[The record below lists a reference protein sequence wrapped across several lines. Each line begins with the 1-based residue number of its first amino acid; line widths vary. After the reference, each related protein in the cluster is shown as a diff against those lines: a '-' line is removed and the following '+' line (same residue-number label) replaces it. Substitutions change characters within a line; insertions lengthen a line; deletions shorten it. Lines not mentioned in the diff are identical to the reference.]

1 MAVVTIQQSVA
12 ALYVAVFN
20 RAPDQAGLNAWT
32 NAITSGQSTFAQVA
46 AGFAAHEVFTTGI
59 GALSNTAYVAALY
72 TNILGSAGDAAGIAN
87 WTAQLN
93 AGQSKAAVAALF
105 VQAALTVDIPAMLAA
120 GSLTAAEAAAAT
132 VRQDTLTNKANTGI
146 YFAETLKAASNLN
159 PLTVQSSKAGLEA
172 DPIYNAS
179 KAAIANV
186 TNTAASVQ
194 SAKDAISVAAGTAN
208 PAQSLLGGT
217 FTLTAGSDTGAAFTG
232 TAGND
237 TFEAP
242 VVQDGAGNLT
252 DTLQNVDQLNGGAGT
267 DTLNAT
273 LNAPAGGTVTPSLTG
288 IEVVNVRATGAA
300 TLDLSASTGVTNVN
314 VNNSSAVATLTK
326 IGNAAVGVSN
336 QNQNVNINGSTATAL
351 ALNLDTVG
359 TKATDIT
366 VDLGSA
372 TANAAT
378 SFAITA
384 KDAHVTFTESTG
396 SAATTS
402 ASVAATG
409 SNEITFATTDLA
421 SITSLTVTGA
431 GDVDFTGAAMTA
443 LKTLTAGDGGVKVN
457 ATAGVLET
465 VTAGAGKDTV
475 TAVGAT
481 VKSISTGAGD
491 DTVNAVTTALAA
503 TSVVDLGA
511 GNDTLTIAGAA
522 FAKGVT
528 LTGGEGTD
536 TLGMAKELYATVAGY
551 TTAELSKVTGFE
563 VLSISDALA
572 TADAAYDVSKIA
584 GITSF
589 KAAAG
594 ITTTEGASVTNLGA
608 NTSVE
613 LAGVAAND
621 GTLTVG
627 LKTDTAADVMTLI
640 LNKDYTDNNDTTI
653 DTLAA
658 AHTVVAADVETLN
671 VNSTGKMAAI
681 VTKLEGYK
689 ADLVTNTLTLDGS
702 NKLASVVVTG
712 DQAFSLAS
720 TAAMTKLASVDGSAN
735 TGGVTF
741 SGALADM
748 TTPTTSVAM
757 SIKGSATAAN
767 TLTGTGH
774 ADTIVGGSKVDTITG
789 GKGGDTLTGNGGND
803 KFVFAAGDSSI
814 GTGTFDTITDF
825 VANTWGNG
833 TGGAAGTEADLT
845 VAAKVTGDVLS
856 FTVGGT
862 ASATN
867 GIKVFVASS
876 AADATTFLANTASAD
891 NTQASAA
898 LNSADGKLYVDMTGD
913 GVTDFYIGLTGVT
926 SLTAAAFDI
935 A

>member
-1 MAVVTIQQSVA
+1 M
-12 ALYVAVFN
+12 
-20 RAPDQAGLNAWT
+20 
-32 NAITSGQSTFAQVA
+32 
-46 AGFAAHEVFTTGI
+46 
-59 GALSNTAYVAALY
+59 NT
-72 TNILGSAGDAAGIAN
+72 LGRRPC
-87 WTAQLN
+87 
-93 AGQSKAAVAALF
+93 
-105 VQAALTVDIPAMLAA
+105 LT
-120 GSLTAAEAAAAT
+120 GSLTT
-132 VRQDTLTNKANTGI
+132 
-146 YFAETLKAASNLN
+146 
-159 PLTVQSSKAGLEA
+159 
-172 DPIYNAS
+172 
-179 KAAIANV
+179 
-186 TNTAASVQ
+186 
-194 SAKDAISVAAGTAN
+194 
-208 PAQSLLGGT
+208 
-217 FTLTAGSDTGAAFTG
+217 GSDTGAAFIG

-237 TFEAP
+237 TYVAD
-242 VVQDGAGNLT
+242 VKMAADGVTLV
-252 DTLQNVDQLNGGAGT
+252 DTLQGIDNLNGGAGT

-273 LNAPAGGTVTPSLTG
+273 LNTAGLVTPALTS
-288 IEVVNVRATGAA
+288 IENVNVRVTTATGGVDLVAA
-300 TLDLSASTGVTNVN
+300 TGVTAVN
-314 VNNSSAVATLTK
+314 VNNSTAAANVQNTGAAALGVA
-326 IGNAAVGVSN
+326 N
-336 QNQNVNINGSTATAL
+336 QNTAVTFGGSTAAAL
-351 ALNLDTVG
+351 TLNLDTVG
-359 TKATDIT
+359 TAATDIAVNIGTT
-366 VDLGSA
+366 V
-372 TANAAT
+372 ANKAT
-378 SFAITA
+378 SFVINA
-384 KDAHVTFTESTG
+384 KDAHVTLAETAAG
-396 SAATTS
+396 VATTS

-409 SNEITFATTDLA
+409 ANEITFAAADLA
-421 SITSLTVTGA
+421 SLATLAVTGA
-431 GDVDFTGAAMTA
+431 GSVDFTGAPMTV
-443 LKTLTAGDGGVKVN
+443 LKTLTAADGGVKVD
-457 ATAGVLET
+457 ATGGVLET
-465 VTAGAGKDTV
+465 ATTGAGKDTI

-481 VKSISTGAGD
+481 VKNITTGAGD
-491 DTVNAVTTALAA
+491 DTVNAVTSGLAA

-536 TLGMAKELYATVAGY
+536 TLGMAKALYTTVSGY

-563 VLSISDALA
+563 VLSISDAV
-572 TADAAYDVSKIA
+572 TTGDSIDVSKIA

-594 ITTTEGASVTNLGA
+594 VTTGTTAAVTNLGA

-613 LAGVAAND
+613 LAGAAANN
-621 GTLTVG
+621 GTLNVG

-653 DTLAA
+653 DPLAA

-681 VTKLEGYK
+681 VTKVEGYK

-720 TAAMTKLASVDGSAN
+720 TSAMTKLASVDGSAN

-741 SGALADM
+741 NGSSADM

-757 SIKGSATAAN
+757 TIKGSATAAN

-856 FTVGGT
+856 FTAGGT
-862 ASATN
+862 ALAAN

>member
-1 MAVVTIQQSVA
+1 MATVTTQE
-12 ALYVAVFN
+12 
-20 RAPDQAGLNAWT
+20 R
-32 NAITSGQSTFAQVA
+32 
-46 AGFAAHEVFTTGI
+46 
-59 GALSNTAYVAALY
+59 
-72 TNILGSAGDAAGIAN
+72 TNILKLVAGMFNAAPGAAYLNEFTNAYVDLNKDLGALAN
-87 WTAQLN
+87 AL
-93 AGQSKAAVAALF
+93 GQTGAF
-105 VQAALTVDIPAMLAA
+105 QAMYP
-120 GSLTAAEAAAAT
+120 SFLTADEFANKFL
-132 VRQDTLTNKANTGI
+132 DTLGLKANTEAQDWVKAKVNAGES
-146 YFAETLKAASNLN
+146 FASVAFQALLAIDASTADDFKAAREQLANKA
-159 PLTVQSSKAGLEA
+159 TVAEHYSVTLQASSDDLAALQNVVAKVTD
-172 DPIYNAS
+172 DPAS
-179 KAAIANV
+179 V
-186 TNTAASVQ
+186 TAANE
-194 SAKDAISVAAGTAN
+194 ANAGGN
-208 PAQSLLGGT
+208 GKT

-237 TFEAP
+237 TYEAP

-326 IGNAAVGVSN
+326 IGSAAVGVSN

-384 KDAHVTFTESTG
+384 KDAHVTFTETTA

-409 SNEITFATTDLA
+409 SNEITFAAADLA

-443 LKTLTAGDGGVKVN
+443 LKTLTAGDGGVKVD
-457 ATAGVLET
+457 ATGGVLET

-481 VKSISTGAGD
+481 VKSISTGAGN
-491 DTVNAVTTALAA
+491 DTVNQVTTDLAA
-503 TSVVDLGA
+503 TATVDLGA
-511 GNDTLTIAGAA
+511 GDDSIVFATKFAAGAT
-522 FAKGVT
+522 VS
-528 LTGGEGTD
+528 GGEGTD
-536 TLGMAKELYATVAGY
+536 TIGLDKTNYGLVAAY
-551 TTAELSKVTGFE
+551 SDANLAKVTGFE
-563 VLSISDALA
+563 VLSITDALA
-572 TADAAYDVSKIA
+572 TGDTIDVSKIA

-594 ITTTEGASVTNLGA
+594 VTTTNGAAVSNLGA

-613 LAGVAAND
+613 LAGAGANN
-621 GTLTVG
+621 GTLTAT
-627 LKTDTAADVMTLI
+627 LKTNTAADAMTLI
-640 LNKDYTDNNDTTI
+640 LNKDYTDNNNTTA
-653 DTLAA
+653 DNNAY
-658 AHTVVAADVETLN
+658 AHTVVAAEIESLT
-671 VNSTGKMAAI
+671 VNSTGKQTATFTP
-681 VTKLEGYK
+681 VDGYK
-689 ADLVTNTLTLDGS
+689 ADTVTNTLTLTGS
-702 NKLASVVVTG
+702 NALTGVTVTG
-712 DQAFSLAS
+712 DQKLVLAS
-720 TAAMTKLASVDGSAN
+720 TAAMTKLATVDGSAN
-735 TGGVTF
+735 TGGLDF
-741 SGALADM
+741 DGSLADM

-757 SIKGSATAAN
+757 TIKGSATAAN
-767 TLTGTGH
+767 TLVGTGH
-774 ADTIVGGSKVDTITG
+774 ADTITGGAKADTITG

-803 KFVFAAGDSSI
+803 KFVFAAGDSAI

-845 VAAKVTGDVLS
+845 DATKVTGDVLS

-862 ASATN
+862 ANAAN

-891 NTQASAA
+891 NTQSSAA
-898 LNSADGKLYVDMTGD
+898 LDSTTNKLYVDVTGD
-913 GVTDFYIGLTGVT
+913 GVTDFYISLTGVT
-926 SLTAAAFDI
+926 TLDAAAFDI
-935 A
+935 N